1 MPLTIWRDSWADT
14 ARNAVGVPLAD
25 HDVSIYLLQVYNIP
39 MHMPH
44 RLLQRHEVLD
54 HDLKVLVQVKDL
66 AFHDAH
72 AIVEVSL
79 KGSTLHELGH
89 VIDLAIFSQLYD
101 LTIQLL
107 KLLFKL
113 FVPRY
118 HFFSDQLFYLDF
130 RSK

>member
-1 MPLTIWRDSWADT
+1 MAESSIVLTGAGSCQPDDDDI
-14 ARNAVGVPLAD
+14 L
-25 HDVSIYLLQVYNIP
+25 
-39 MHMPH
+39 
-44 RLLQRHEVLD
+44 LD

-66 AFHDAH
+66 ALHDAH
-72 AIVEVSL
+72 AIVKVSL

-89 VIDLAIFSQLYD
+89 IIDLAIFSQLYD

-118 HFFSDQLFYLDF
+118 HFFSDQLLYLDF
-130 RSK
+130 RSE